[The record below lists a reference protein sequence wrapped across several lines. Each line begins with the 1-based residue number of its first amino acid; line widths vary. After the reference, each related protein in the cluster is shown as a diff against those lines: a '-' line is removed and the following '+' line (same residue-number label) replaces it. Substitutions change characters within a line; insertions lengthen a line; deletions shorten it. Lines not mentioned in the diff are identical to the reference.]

1 MQAGRD
7 RVFFWGGYSP
17 NPCTHPGTDP
27 AAGEGLCLLSIAGR
41 LSVLFVHS
49 GWDRVCFWGMSA
61 SAAAKLLGRYCD
73 RALLDVL
80 APLNLPCLAFIAE
93 IRPAAPVPSSPPV
106 LVLSEAPQP
115 LSAEAL
121 GPALQQLDLA
131 TPTTLQVRTM
141 GCNCPSASVSPPARA

>member
-7 RVFFWGGYSP
+7 GVFFAGGYSP

-41 LSVLFVHS
+41 LSVLFVRS
-49 GWDRVCFWGMSA
+49 GWDSVCFWGTSA
-61 SAAAKLLGRYCD
+61 SAAAKLLGHYCD

-80 APLNLPCLAFIAE
+80 APLNLPCLAFTAE

-106 LVLSEAPQP
+106 LVLSEAPKP

-131 TPTTLQVRTM
+131 TSTTVQVRTM